1 MELLR
6 QIDSPKDLKRLKI
19 KELEQLAQEI
29 RDYMISVVS
38 EKGGHLGGNLGAVE
52 LEIAL
57 HYVFDSPKDKIIFDV
72 GHQAYPH
79 KILTGRRDLLPTIRK
94 YGGISG
100 FLRRDESEHDIFGAG
115 HASTSLSAA
124 LGIAIARDRLGQNFH
139 VIAVIGDGG
148 LTGGMA
154 YEALNNIGQLKPD
167 MIIVLNDN
175 EMSIA
180 ENVGAISDY
189 LAKLKTSPFYHRI
202 KDDVWELLGR
212 LPSKSLTHRAR
223 ILARKIR
230 ESLENLMVPTILFEE
245 MGIHYI
251 GPING
256 HDLKSLIYHLNQ
268 IKRLHGPVLLH
279 TITVKGKGYP
289 PAEKNQEV
297 FHGLGPFEPESGE
310 PIKKQGPPS
319 YTEVFGKTLLR
330 IAKKDYRVIGIT
342 AAMPSG
348 TGLKFL
354 KREIPE
360 QFFDV
365 GIAEQHA
372 VTFAAGLATQGM
384 KPFAA
389 IYSTFLQRAFD
400 QIIHDVALQ
409 NLPVRFALDR
419 AGLVGADGPTHH
431 GAFDLSYLRLIP
443 NMVVMAPK
451 DEAELVHMVYTAY
464 KYDRGPIAFRYPRGS
479 GYGVALPKTM
489 HQIPIGSWETIKE
502 GKDAYILAVGSM
514 VYPALE
520 ASRELQEFGLEI
532 GVVNARF
539 IKPMDIATIKNLLK
553 RGIKRFVTIEENV
566 LTGGFGAGVLELFES
581 IGVNTSVLRLGLPD
595 YFVEH
600 GDRKILLSQIGL
612 DLDGIINQIKDFIKR
627 TSHVV

>member
-1 MELLR
+1 MQLLKR
-6 QIDSPKDLKRLKI
+6 VNSPKDLKKLTLPQLERLA
-19 KELEQLAQEI
+19 EEI
-29 RDYMISVVS
+29 RAYMLEVVS

-57 HYVFDSPKDKIIFDV
+57 HYVFDSPRDKIIFDV

-79 KILTGRRDLLPTIRK
+79 KILTGRRDQLPTIRK
-94 YGGISG
+94 FGGLSG
-100 FLRRDESEHDIFGAG
+100 FLRRDESPHDIFGAG

-124 LGIAIARDRLGQNFH
+124 LGIAIARDRLGQRFH

-154 YEALNNIGQLKPD
+154 YEALNNIGQLKTD
-167 MIIVLNDN
+167 LIIVLNDN

-189 LAKLKTSPFYHRI
+189 LAKLKSSPFYHRI

-212 LPSKSLTHRAR
+212 LPSRSLTDRAR
-223 ILARKIR
+223 MLARKIR

-245 MGIHYI
+245 MGIHYV

-256 HDLKSLIYHLNQ
+256 HDLPTLIHHLQNLKQ
-268 IKRLHGPVLLH
+268 VRGPVLLH

-289 PAEKNQEV
+289 PAERNQEV
-297 FHGLGPFEPESGE
+297 FHGLGPFELESGQ
-310 PIKKQGPPS
+310 PKKKKGPPS

-330 IAKKDYRVIGIT
+330 IAQEDERVVGIT

-348 TGLKFL
+348 TGLKYL
-354 KREIPE
+354 REALPK
-360 QFFDV
+360 QYFDV

-372 VTFAAGLATQGM
+372 VTFAGGLAVQGM
-384 KPFAA
+384 IPFVA

-400 QIIHDVALQ
+400 QIIHDIALQ

-443 NMVVMAPK
+443 NMVIMAPK
-451 DEAELVHMVYTAY
+451 DEAELCHMIYTAY
-464 KYDRGPIAFRYPRGS
+464 RYHQGPIAFRYPRGA
-479 GYGVALPKTM
+479 GWGVPLPKNL
-489 HQIPIGSWETIKE
+489 HEIPIGSWETLRD

-514 VYPALE
+514 VYPALQV
-520 ASRELQEFGLEI
+520 ADLLEKEGFQI

-539 IKPMDIATIKNLLK
+539 VKPMDIALLK
-553 RGIKRFVTIEENV
+553 TLLRQGVSRFVTMEENV
-566 LTGGFGAGVLELFES
+566 LIGGFGAGILEVLHEL
-581 IGVNTSVLRLGLPD
+581 GVQLPVLRFGLPD

-600 GDRKILLSQIGL
+600 GDRGILLRQMGL
-612 DLDGIINQIKDFIKR
+612 DVEGMSERIHDFLQGRI
-627 TSHVV
+627 HAV